1 MDLLT
6 QALKGQPKPVQF
18 AGVACELTRPTV
30 LDAIVLADMVAKEP
44 GQDVKAS
51 AFLVA
56 RHLHKDGKPVFASL
70 EEVMACDWHA
80 TRPLFDMVN
89 QLYSEGGN

>member
-1 MDLLT
+1 MDDLSKM
-6 QALKGQPKPVQF
+6 LKGQPKPVQF
-18 AGVACELTRPTV
+18 AGVSCELTRPTV

-56 RHLHKDGKPVFASL
+56 RHLHKDGKPVFTSL
-70 EEVMACDWHA
+70 EEVMACDWLA
-80 TRPLFDMVN
+80 ISPLFQMVN

>member
-1 MDLLT
+1 MDDLT
-6 QALKGQPKPVQF
+6 KALKGQPKAVQF

-30 LDAIVLADMVAKEP
+30 LDAIVLADMVAKDP

-56 RHLHKDGKPVFASL
+56 RHLHKDGKPVFSSL
-70 EEVMACDWHA
+70 EEVMVCDWNA
-80 TRPLFDMVN
+80 IRPLFEMVN